1 MEIGGGRRGQTTHG
15 ARTDRHTG
23 RTQPPPT
30 KLSPTARPARQHAS
44 TQPAPQDTRG
54 PHSPQDTRA
63 RNDSAAAPPFLGGVC
78 SKRSKCTKGNCKA
91 WRSHDAHEAPPAHLK
106 FSLKHKTRNHRC
118 VRTSK
123 QVKNYGAHQHAT
135 GCQMRHWLQPCATG
149 CIPTQD
155 QKLGPSRAS
164 LADRVSSRDHC
175 LRR

>member
-1 MEIGGGRRGQTTHG
+1 MVVEIGGGRRGQTTHG

-91 WRSHDAHEAPPAHLK
+91 WRSHDAHEAPPRASQVFNQTQNK
-106 FSLKHKTRNHRC
+106 KSS
-118 VRTSK
+118 VRAYQQASK
-123 QVKNYGAHQHAT
+123 ELRSSSTCHWLSNAPLAT
-135 GCQMRHWLQPCATG
+135 TLRHWLHSHAGPKTG
-149 CIPTQD
+149 P
-155 QKLGPSRAS
+155 
-164 LADRVSSRDHC
+164 LAGLSG
-175 LRR
+175 